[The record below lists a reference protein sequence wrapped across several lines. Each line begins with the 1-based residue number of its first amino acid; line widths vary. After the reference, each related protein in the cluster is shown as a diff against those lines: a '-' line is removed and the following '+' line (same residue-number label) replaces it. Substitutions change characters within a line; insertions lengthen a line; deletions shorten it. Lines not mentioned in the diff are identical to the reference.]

1 MFGAEEMTMFDMN
14 GILLMVVIFGL
25 SMAAQGYLTRT
36 YGKFSKIRNARDIT
50 GAEVARDILD
60 SNGLHNVR
68 IEMAPGFLSDHYDPI
83 HKVVR
88 LSEAN
93 YSSPSLAALAVAAH
107 EVGHAIQDAKAYTPL
122 IVRARLAG
130 PLSAVAN
137 LGQMALFAGLLFIA
151 SSFGQTMLLIGII
164 GMAAMLV
171 FHLVTLP
178 VEFDASKRALAIL
191 QNNGYLSQA
200 ENAGAKQVLNAAAM
214 TYVIAAVSS
223 ALQLLYYLGF
233 LRGGSDE

>member
-1 MFGAEEMTMFDMN
+1 ME

-25 SMAAQGYLTRT
+25 SFAGQGFLSRT
-36 YGKFSKIRNARDIT
+36 FGKYSRIRNAKDVT

-60 SNGLHNVR
+60 AHGLQHVR
-68 IEMAPGFLSDHYDPI
+68 VEATPGMLTDHYDPI
-83 HKVVR
+83 SKVVR
-88 LSEAN
+88 LSEPN
-93 YSSPSLAALAVAAH
+93 YASPSLAALAVAAH
-107 EVGHAIQDAKAYTPL
+107 EVGHAIQDAKMYAPL
-122 IVRARLAG
+122 VMRARLAM

-137 LGQMALFAGLLFIA
+137 LGQMALMAGVFMLMTNAGGL
-151 SSFGQTMLLIGII
+151 GQTFLIIGII
-164 GMAAMLV
+164 GLAATLL

-178 VEFDASKRALAIL
+178 VEFDASNRALAL
-191 QNNGYLSQA
+191 LENNGYLSRE
-200 ENAGAKQVLNAAAM
+200 ENEGARKVLNAAAL

>member
-1 MFGAEEMTMFDMN
+1 MNMVFDPM
-14 GILLMVVIFGL
+14 GILLMVVIFGMSMLGQGFL
-25 SMAAQGYLTRT
+25 SRT
-36 YGKFSKIRNARDIT
+36 FGKYSQIRNSKDVT

-60 SNGLHNVR
+60 SHGLHHVR
-68 IEMAPGFLSDHYDPI
+68 VEATPGMLTDHYDPI

-88 LSEAN
+88 LSEPN
-93 YSSPSLAALAVAAH
+93 YASPSLAALAVAAH
-107 EVGHAIQDAKAYTPL
+107 EVGHAIQDAKMYAPL
-122 IVRARLAG
+122 VMRARLAG

-137 LGQMALFAGLLFIA
+137 LGQLALMAGLFMLA

-164 GMAAMLV
+164 GLGAALV

-178 VEFDASKRALAIL
+178 VEFDASNRALAL
-191 QNNGYLSQA
+191 LENNGYLSRE
-200 ENAGAKQVLNAAAM
+200 ENEGARKVLNAAAL